1 MGAHLWSLKSNFQ
14 NSLTHPPPTNIM
26 KASNPKNK
34 YTHTSLNSVKKK
46 AHKGMETG
54 KRNSRRGQKFQL
66 KNKAKFEGKAYVNGK
81 DIPLLGAGSSGKGS
95 VGKGALRR
103 QPKTKTS
110 IRKVSKR
117 GMSVPEKTPKGT
129 APNTKE
135 QLQMI
140 EN

>member
-1 MGAHLWSLKSNFQ
+1 
-14 NSLTHPPPTNIM
+14 
-26 KASNPKNK
+26 
-34 YTHTSLNSVKKK
+34 
-46 AHKGMETG
+46 METG

-66 KNKAKFEGKAYVNGK
+66 KNKAKFEGKAFVNGK
-81 DIPLLGAGSSGKGS
+81 DIPLLGAGSSGKGL

-117 GMSVPEKTPKGT
+117 GMSVPEKTAKGT

-135 QLQMI
+135 QLMI